1 MAVTVRCPAEVS
13 KTDVPEVPG
22 LRESKRRAAM
32 ARIQLAALDLFDVN
46 GYASVSVEAVAAAA
60 GVAPRTVYRYFGTK
74 AGILLTQPEDD
85 DVLAA
90 LVEAVAHRDVLDA
103 VRDLVPMMNAPDF
116 ADPDA
121 YWGRV
126 VRYLLAEPE
135 LVGAMRTEA
144 AAAADA
150 IAASQAVARGLPAHD
165 LRTRVRARAVI
176 AALMVALEHAYTHGD
191 DLATTVER
199 ALDTVARLDLPKTGG

>member
-1 MAVTVRCPAEVS
+1 MEI
-13 KTDVPEVPG
+13 PEATG

-32 ARIQLAALDLFDVN
+32 ARIQLAALDLFDVH
-46 GYASVSVEAVAAAA
+46 GYTAVSVEAVAAAA

-90 LVEAVAHRDVLDA
+90 LVEDVARRDVLDA
-103 VRDLVPMMNAPDF
+103 VRDLIPMMNAPAF

-126 VRYLLAEPE
+126 VRYVLAEPE
-135 LVGAMRTEA
+135 LVGAMRVA
-144 AAAADA
+144 AVAAADA
-150 IAASQAVARGLPAHD
+150 IAAAQAVARGLPAHD

-191 DLATTVER
+191 DLATTVEH
-199 ALDTVARLDLPKTGG
+199 ALETVARIDRPSDEPSRSDAAGV

>member
-1 MAVTVRCPAEVS
+1 MEVRE
-13 KTDVPEVPG
+13 TTG
-22 LRESKRRAAM
+22 LRESKRRAAI
-32 ARIQLAALDLFDVN
+32 ARIQLAALDLFDLH
-46 GYASVSVEAVAAAA
+46 GYTAVSVEAVAAAA

-90 LVEAVAHRDVLDA
+90 LVDDVARRDVLDA
-103 VRDLVPMMNAPDF
+103 VRDLIPMMNAPAF

-126 VRYLLAEPE
+126 VRYVLAEPE
-135 LVGAMRTEA
+135 LVGAMRVA
-144 AAAADA
+144 AVAAADA

-176 AALMVALEHAYTHGD
+176 AALMVALEHAYTHSE

-199 ALDTVARLDLPKTGG
+199 ALETVARLDRPADEESPSDPAGL